1 MTEIWQIY
9 KRDWLRLFRIPV
21 AMLLIAALVVLPS
34 VYDWVN
40 VAAVWDPY
48 SNTSGIKI
56 AVASLD
62 EGAAVQGTSFNIGAE
77 VLESLRSNKT
87 LGWRFTDAESAVD
100 GVRRGDYYASI
111 VIPADFSERM
121 TGILEGKLEKPEIEY
136 TVNEKINAIAP
147 KITAKGASTIT
158 TQITEHFTET
168 ISSTVLTALRGIDEE
183 FQSEL
188 PAIRRVEAGLFKL
201 EAELPEIEQAG
212 RLVLKLQE
220 NWPEISSS
228 AERIAG
234 LTSRLPEVE
243 QAGKAVEQ
251 IDEYWPQI
259 TAAAGHLEELQQKL
273 PQIERAALL
282 VSELDSNFSKVDGVL
297 DRASAR
303 LEEAAATVET
313 AAKVLPQQDRIAAA
327 GSSFGLALQQFLA
340 GNGTAFAAVP
350 GVLQQ
355 NLYLLQQAGDAAVQ
369 LTAQLRQ
376 SAARSSEE
384 LRQPAAQPSE
394 GLHQSTVQRAPKQLH
409 PLAVQQQLAQ
419 QSAARQLQLASARLA
434 AASEGLAHTAQLLG
448 AVNTLAPGTAGASDL
463 RAVEAAR
470 KPYAAAAAQAAAM
483 AEAALAGAQP
493 TDAELVQLSTAAGQA
508 SAALDGVIPR
518 YNAEILP
525 AAEQVLQQLSADA
538 GNAAA
543 ALQHI
548 PQRLAALDTI
558 LEEAGTAIQ
567 YGQSGLAA
575 LRQDLPAIRGEVHN
589 AAGGVTE
596 KMAAF
601 SNLVTNVLPRI
612 KEGLPGAG
620 EEIHEAAEFARTGL
634 PAAEVKFRKA
644 ADFITAGL
652 PRADKGVEHAAEL
665 VRSDLP
671 ALMAAVRK
679 AAATLR
685 DIKEEVDLEE
695 IAQLL
700 GGDIQ
705 SQSDFLANPV
715 VLKQQTLYPIP
726 NYGSAMTPF
735 YVVLSLWVGGTL
747 LISLL
752 RTAVDTGGIR
762 YHGYQ
767 LYFGRLLTFL
777 TVGILQALVAVLG
790 NIFLLGCYVA
800 DPVWFVLF
808 AVLISV
814 VFVTIVFTLVS
825 VFGSIG
831 KGIAIVFM
839 VLQFSSSG
847 GTFPISTTGHF
858 FQVLN
863 PFMPFTYAISLL
875 REAVGGLLPEV
886 AVRDALLLASFG
898 VLALLLGLTLQKP
911 LQGFIRKAAGQAE
924 ESKLIS

>member
-1 MTEIWQIY
+1 MKEIWQIY

-77 VLESLRSNKT
+77 VLESLRSNKS
-87 LGWRFTDAESAVD
+87 LGWRFTDAEAAVD

-168 ISSTVLTALRGIDEE
+168 ISSTVLTALRGVDEE

-212 RLVLKLQE
+212 RLVLKLQQD
-220 NWPEISSS
+220 WPEISSS

-234 LTSRLPEVE
+234 LASRLPEVE

-251 IDEYWPQI
+251 IDEYWPEI
-259 TAAAGHLEELQQKL
+259 TAAAGHLEELQEKL
-273 PQIERAALL
+273 PRIERATLL

-297 DRASAR
+297 DRAEAR
-303 LEEAAATVET
+303 LEEAAAAVDT
-313 AAKVLPQQDRIAAA
+313 AAKVLPQADRINAA

-350 GVLQQ
+350 GALQQ
-355 NLYLLQQAGDAAVQ
+355 NLYLLQQAGEAAVQ

-376 SAARSSEE
+376 DAAQPNEA
-384 LRQPAAQPSE
+384 LRQDAAQPSE
-394 GLHQSTVQRAPKQLH
+394 ALHQS
-409 PLAVQQQLAQ
+409 AVQQEPAQ
-419 QSAARQLQLASARLA
+419 RSAARQLQLASARLA

-448 AVNTLAPGTAGASDL
+448 ALNTLAPGTAGASDL

-470 KPYAAAAAQAAAM
+470 KPYAAAAAQAAAL
-483 AEAALAGAQP
+483 AQAAQAGAQP
-493 TDAELVQLSTAAGQA
+493 TEAELDQLSLAAGQA
-508 SAALDGVIPR
+508 GAALEGVIPR
-518 YNAEILP
+518 YNAGILP
-525 AAEQVLQQLSADA
+525 AAEQVLQQLTADA

-575 LRQDLPAIRGEVHN
+575 LRQDLPAIREEVHN
-589 AAGGVTE
+589 AAGGMTE

-620 EEIHEAAEFARTGL
+620 AQIHEAAEFARTGL
-634 PAAEVKFRKA
+634 PAAEVRFRKA

-652 PRADKGVEHAAEL
+652 PRADQGVERAAEL

-671 ALMAAVRK
+671 ALMASVRK

-762 YHGYQ
+762 YLGYQ
-767 LYFGRLLTFL
+767 LYSGRLLTFL

-886 AVRDALLLASFG
+886 AIRDALLLVLFG

-911 LQGFIRKAAGQAE
+911 LQGFIRKAAAQAE

>member
-1 MTEIWQIY
+1 MAEIWQIY
-9 KRDWLRLFRIPV
+9 KRDWLRLFRVPV
-21 AMLLIAALVVLPS
+21 ALLLIAALVVLPS

-62 EGAAVQGTSFNIGAE
+62 EGAAVQDKSFNIGNE
-77 VLESLRSNKT
+77 VLESLQSNKT
-87 LGWRFTDAESAVD
+87 LGWRFTDAEAAVA

-111 VIPADFSERM
+111 VIPADFSQRM
-121 TGILEGKLEKPEIEY
+121 AGILEGRLVKPEIEY

-147 KITAKGASTIT
+147 KITSKGASTIT

-168 ISSTVLTALRGIDEE
+168 ISSRVLPALREVDEE

-188 PAIRRVEAGLFKL
+188 PAIRKVEAGLFKL
-201 EAELPEIEQAG
+201 EEKLPEIEAAG
-212 RLVLKLQE
+212 KLVLKLQQD
-220 NWPEISSS
+220 WPEISSS

-234 LTSRLPEVE
+234 LTSRLPELE
-243 QAGKAVEQ
+243 QAGKAVET
-251 IDEYWPQI
+251 IDGYWPQI
-259 TAAAGHLEELQQKL
+259 TAAAGHLQELQDKL
-273 PQIERAALL
+273 PQLERAALL
-282 VSELDSNFSKVDGVL
+282 VSELDTNFGKVDSVL

-303 LEEAAATVET
+303 LEEAGAAVET
-313 AAKVLPQQDRIAAA
+313 AARVLPQADRIAAA

-340 GNGTAFAAVP
+340 QNSTALAAVP
-350 GVLQQ
+350 GIVQQ
-355 NLYLLQQAGDAAVQ
+355 NLYLLQQTGDAAVQ
-369 LTAQLRQ
+369 LAAQLQ
-376 SAARSSEE
+376 QE
-384 LRQPAAQPSE
+384 AAQPS
-394 GLHQSTVQRAPKQLH
+394 A
-409 PLAVQQQLAQ
+409 AQ
-419 QSAARQLQLASARLA
+419 QLQLASARLA
-434 AASEGLAHTAQLLG
+434 SASEGLAHTAQLLA

-463 RAVEAAR
+463 RAIEAAR
-470 KPYAAAAAQAAAM
+470 KPYAAGAAQAAAL
-483 AEAALAGAQP
+483 AAAQQGGAQP
-493 TDAELVQLSTAAGQA
+493 TDAELAQLSTAAGQG
-508 SAALDGVIPR
+508 SAALDGIIPR
-518 YNAEILP
+518 YNAQSLP
-525 AAEQVLQQLSADA
+525 AMKQALQQLSADA

-548 PQRLAALDTI
+548 PQRLAALDTV
-558 LEEAGTAIQ
+558 LDEAGTAIQ

-575 LRQDLPAIRGEVHN
+575 LRQDLPAIRAEVHT
-589 AAGGVTE
+589 AAGDITDR
-596 KMAAF
+596 MAAF
-601 SNLVTNVLPRI
+601 SNLVNNVLPRI
-612 KEGLPGAG
+612 QKGLPAAG
-620 EEIHEAAEFARTGL
+620 EEIHEAAEFARNGL
-634 PAAEVKFRKA
+634 PAAEAKFRKA
-644 ADFITAGL
+644 ADFITAEL
-652 PRADKGVEHAAEL
+652 PKADKGVVRAAEL

-671 ALMAAVRK
+671 ALMASVRK

-685 DIKEEVDLEE
+685 GIKEEVNLEE

-715 VLKQQTLYPIP
+715 VLRQHTLYPIP

-752 RTAVDTGGIR
+752 RTGVDTGGISYR
-762 YHGYQ
+762 GYQ

-790 NIFLLGCYVA
+790 NLFILGCYVA

-847 GTFPISTTGHF
+847 GTFPISTTGPF
-858 FQVLN
+858 FQALN

-886 AVRDALLLASFG
+886 VVRDALLLVLFG
-898 VLALLLGLTLQKP
+898 LLALVLALTLQKP
-911 LQGFIRKAAGQAE
+911 LQGIIHRAAEQAE

>member
-1 MTEIWQIY
+1 MKEIWQIY

-77 VLESLRSNKT
+77 VLESLRSNKS
-87 LGWRFTDAESAVD
+87 LGWRFTDAEAAVD

-168 ISSTVLTALRGIDEE
+168 ISSTVLTALRGVDEE

-212 RLVLKLQE
+212 RLVLKLQQD
-220 NWPEISSS
+220 WPEISSS

-234 LTSRLPEVE
+234 LASRLPEIE

-259 TAAAGHLEELQQKL
+259 TAAAGHLEELQEKL
-273 PQIERAALL
+273 PRFERAALL

-297 DRASAR
+297 DRAEAR
-303 LEEAAATVET
+303 LEEAAAAVDT
-313 AAKVLPQQDRIAAA
+313 AAKVLPQADRITAA

-350 GVLQQ
+350 GALQQ
-355 NLYLLQQAGDAAVQ
+355 NLYLLQQAGEAAVQ

-376 SAARSSEE
+376 D
-384 LRQPAAQPSE
+384 AAQPSE
-394 GLHQSTVQRAPKQLH
+394 ALQQDGAQPSEALRQDAAQPSEALHQS
-409 PLAVQQQLAQ
+409 AVQQEPAQ
-419 QSAARQLQLASARLA
+419 RSAARQLQLASARLA

-448 AVNTLAPGTAGASDL
+448 ALNTLAPGTAGASDL

-470 KPYAAAAAQAAAM
+470 KPYAAAAAQAAAL
-483 AEAALAGAQP
+483 AQAAQAGAQP
-493 TDAELVQLSTAAGQA
+493 TEAELDQLSLAAGQA
-508 SAALDGVIPR
+508 GAALEGVIPR
-518 YNAEILP
+518 YNAGILP
-525 AAEQVLQQLSADA
+525 AAEQVLQQLTADA

-575 LRQDLPAIRGEVHN
+575 LRQDLPAIREEVHN
-589 AAGGVTE
+589 AAGGMTE

-620 EEIHEAAEFARTGL
+620 AQIHEAAEFARTGL
-634 PAAEVKFRKA
+634 PAAEVRFRKA

-652 PRADKGVEHAAEL
+652 PRADQGVERAAEL

-671 ALMAAVRK
+671 ALMASVRK

-762 YHGYQ
+762 YLGYQ

-886 AVRDALLLASFG
+886 AIRDALLLVLFG

-911 LQGFIRKAAGQAE
+911 LQGFIRKAAAQAE

>member
-1 MTEIWQIY
+1 
-9 KRDWLRLFRIPV
+9 
-21 AMLLIAALVVLPS
+21 MLLIAALVVLPS

-62 EGAAVQGTSFNIGAE
+62 EGASVRDKSFNIGAE
-77 VLESLRSNKT
+77 VLESLRSNKS
-87 LGWRFTDAESAVD
+87 LGWRFTGAEAAVA

-111 VIPADFSERM
+111 VIPADFSQRM
-121 TGILEGKLEKPEIEY
+121 TGILEGKLVKPEIEY

-168 ISSTVLTALRGIDEE
+168 ISSTVLTALREADEE

-188 PAIRRVEAGLFKL
+188 PAIRKVEAGLFKL
-201 EAELPEIEQAG
+201 ESELPEIEKAG
-212 RLVLKLQE
+212 RLVLKLQQD
-220 NWPEISSS
+220 WPEISSS
-228 AERIAG
+228 AQRIAG

-243 QAGKAVEQ
+243 QAGNAVEK
-251 IDEYWPQI
+251 IDAYWPQI
-259 TAAAGHLEELQQKL
+259 TAAAAHLKELQEKL

-282 VSELDSNFSKVDGVL
+282 VSELDTNFGMVDSVL
-297 DRASAR
+297 DRAFER
-303 LEEAAATVET
+303 LEEAGAVVEA
-313 AAKVLPQQDRIAAA
+313 AAKALPQSDKTAAA

-340 GNGTAFAAVP
+340 GNSAAFAAVP
-350 GVLQQ
+350 GVVQQ
-355 NLYLLQQAGDAAVQ
+355 NLYLLQQAGDTAVQ
-369 LTAQLRQ
+369 LAAELRQSAAQQESAQLRQ
-376 SAARSSEE
+376 SAAQRKSAPLAS
-384 LRQPAAQPSE
+384 PAA
-394 GLHQSTVQRAPKQLH
+394 
-409 PLAVQQQLAQ
+409 
-419 QSAARQLQLASARLA
+419 QLQLAAARLA
-434 AASEGLAHTAQLLG
+434 AASEGLARTAQLLR
-448 AVNTLAPGTAGASDL
+448 AVDTLAPGTVGASDL
-463 RAVEAAR
+463 RAIEAAR
-470 KPYAAAAAQAAAM
+470 KPYAAAAAQAALLAQ
-483 AEAALAGAQP
+483 AAQTDGAQP
-493 TDAELVQLSTAAGQA
+493 DNAELNRLSTAAGQG
-508 SAALDGVIPR
+508 SAALDRVISR
-518 YNAEILP
+518 YDAEIMP
-525 AAEQVLQQLSADA
+525 AAQQTLQQLSADA
-538 GNAAA
+538 GKAAI

-558 LEEAGTAIQ
+558 LDEAGTAIR

-575 LRQDLPAIRGEVHN
+575 LRQDLPAVREEVHT
-589 AAGGVTE
+589 AAGGITG
-596 KMAAF
+596 KMAVF

-612 KEGLPGAG
+612 EQGLPEAG
-620 EEIHEAAEFARTGL
+620 KQIHEAAGFARDEL
-634 PAAEVKFRKA
+634 PSAEEKFRKA

-652 PRADKGVEHAAEL
+652 PKADRGVERAAEL

-671 ALMAAVRK
+671 ALVAAVRK

-685 DIKEEVDLEE
+685 GIKEEVNLEE
-695 IAQLL
+695 LAQLL
-700 GGDIQ
+700 GGDIR

-752 RTAVDTGGIR
+752 RTGVDTGGIR
-762 YHGYQ
+762 YRGYQ

-790 NIFLLGCYVA
+790 NIFILGCYIA

-808 AVLISV
+808 AVLIIV

-858 FQVLN
+858 FQALN
-863 PFMPFTYAISLL
+863 PYMPFTYAISLL

-886 AVRDALLLASFG
+886 VVRDALILALFG
-898 VLALLLGLTLQKP
+898 VLALVLALTLQKP
-911 LQGFIRKAAGQAE
+911 LQGFIRRAAEQAE

>member
-1 MTEIWQIY
+1 MKEIWQIY

-77 VLESLRSNKT
+77 VLESLRSNKS
-87 LGWRFTDAESAVD
+87 LGWRFTDAEAAVD

-168 ISSTVLTALRGIDEE
+168 ISSTVLTALRGVDEE

-212 RLVLKLQE
+212 RLVLKLQQD
-220 NWPEISSS
+220 WPEISSS

-234 LTSRLPEVE
+234 LASRLPEIE

-259 TAAAGHLEELQQKL
+259 TAAAGHLEELQEKL
-273 PQIERAALL
+273 PRIERAALL

-297 DRASAR
+297 DRAEAR
-303 LEEAAATVET
+303 LEEAAAAVDT
-313 AAKVLPQQDRIAAA
+313 AAKVLPQADRITAA

-350 GVLQQ
+350 GALQQ
-355 NLYLLQQAGDAAVQ
+355 NLYLLQQAGEAAVQ

-376 SAARSSEE
+376 DAAQPNEA
-384 LRQPAAQPSE
+384 LRQGAAQPSE
-394 GLHQSTVQRAPKQLH
+394 ALHQS
-409 PLAVQQQLAQ
+409 AVQQEPAQ
-419 QSAARQLQLASARLA
+419 RSAARQLQLASARLA

-448 AVNTLAPGTAGASDL
+448 ALNTLAPGTAGASDL

-470 KPYAAAAAQAAAM
+470 KPYAAAAAQAAAL
-483 AEAALAGAQP
+483 AQAAQAGAQP
-493 TDAELVQLSTAAGQA
+493 TEAELDQLSLAAGQA
-508 SAALDGVIPR
+508 GAALEGVIPR
-518 YNAEILP
+518 YNAGILP
-525 AAEQVLQQLSADA
+525 AAEQVLQQLTADA

-575 LRQDLPAIRGEVHN
+575 LRQDLPAIREEVHN
-589 AAGGVTE
+589 AAGGMTE

-620 EEIHEAAEFARTGL
+620 AQIHEAAEFARTGL
-634 PAAEVKFRKA
+634 PAAEVRFRKA

-652 PRADKGVEHAAEL
+652 PRADQGVERAAEL

-671 ALMAAVRK
+671 ALMASVRK

-762 YHGYQ
+762 YLGYQ

-886 AVRDALLLASFG
+886 AIRDALLLVLFG

-911 LQGFIRKAAGQAE
+911 LQGFIRKAAAQAE

>member
-1 MTEIWQIY
+1 MKEIWQIY

-77 VLESLRSNKT
+77 VLESLRSNKS
-87 LGWRFTDAESAVD
+87 LGWRFTDAEAAVD

-168 ISSTVLTALRGIDEE
+168 ISSTVLTALRGVDEE

-212 RLVLKLQE
+212 RLVLKLQQD
-220 NWPEISSS
+220 WPEISSS

-234 LTSRLPEVE
+234 LASRLPEIE

-251 IDEYWPQI
+251 IDEYWPEI
-259 TAAAGHLEELQQKL
+259 TAAAGHLEKL
-273 PQIERAALL
+273 PRIERAALL

-297 DRASAR
+297 DRAEAR
-303 LEEAAATVET
+303 LEEAAAAVDT
-313 AAKVLPQQDRIAAA
+313 AAKVLPQADRITAA

-350 GVLQQ
+350 GALQQ
-355 NLYLLQQAGDAAVQ
+355 NLYLLQQAGEAAVQ

-376 SAARSSEE
+376 DAAQPNEA
-384 LRQPAAQPSE
+384 LRQDAAQPSE
-394 GLHQSTVQRAPKQLH
+394 ALHQS
-409 PLAVQQQLAQ
+409 AVQQEPAQ
-419 QSAARQLQLASARLA
+419 RSAARQLQLASARLA

-448 AVNTLAPGTAGASDL
+448 ALNTLAPGTAGASDL

-470 KPYAAAAAQAAAM
+470 KPYAAAAAQAAAL
-483 AEAALAGAQP
+483 AQAAQAGAQP
-493 TDAELVQLSTAAGQA
+493 TEAELDQLSLAAGQA
-508 SAALDGVIPR
+508 GAALEGVIPR
-518 YNAEILP
+518 YNAGILP
-525 AAEQVLQQLSADA
+525 AAEQVLQQLTADA

-575 LRQDLPAIRGEVHN
+575 LRQDLPAIREEVHN
-589 AAGGVTE
+589 AAGGMTE

-620 EEIHEAAEFARTGL
+620 AQIHEAAEFARTGL
-634 PAAEVKFRKA
+634 PAAEVRFRKA

-652 PRADKGVEHAAEL
+652 PRADQGVERAAEL

-671 ALMAAVRK
+671 ALMASVRK

-762 YHGYQ
+762 YLGYQ

-886 AVRDALLLASFG
+886 AIRDALLLVLFG

-911 LQGFIRKAAGQAE
+911 LQGFIRKAAAQAE